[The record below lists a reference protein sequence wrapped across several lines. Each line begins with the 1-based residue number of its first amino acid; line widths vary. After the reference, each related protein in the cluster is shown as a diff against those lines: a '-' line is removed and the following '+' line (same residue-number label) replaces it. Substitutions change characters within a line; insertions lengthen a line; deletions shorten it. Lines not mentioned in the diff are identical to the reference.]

1 MFFKYFKLEC
11 ALYGSG
17 VNQTKITIKNALHG
31 DNFVTEGNHKSNKW
45 SSINGH
51 PRNIRTLIL
60 GGGGVAQKNACTG
73 VKGGGLKYEI

>member
-31 DNFVTEGNHKSNKW
+31 DNFVTKDNHKSNKW
-45 SSINGH
+45 SSTQYPH
-51 PRNIRTLIL
+51 
-60 GGGGVAQKNACTG
+60 ACTRSPWQHKRMHKRMHAQG
-73 VKGGGLKYEI
+73 VRVGV